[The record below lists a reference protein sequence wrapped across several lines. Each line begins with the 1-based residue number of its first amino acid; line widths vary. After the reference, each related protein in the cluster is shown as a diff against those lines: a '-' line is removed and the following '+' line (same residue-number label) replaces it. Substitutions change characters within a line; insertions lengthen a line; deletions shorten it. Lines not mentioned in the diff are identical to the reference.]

1 MIMLHRAKDKVSFLT
16 HFIGAV
22 LCSFGTVLLAIK
34 PLLADTT
41 TMVSL
46 LASLIFGFS
55 LILLYSASATYH
67 FTKGSEKVCVF
78 LRKMDHSMIYVLIA
92 GTYTPICLLVFSQ
105 PKGLYFCIA
114 IWCAALLGILF
125 KLCWMDC
132 PRAISV
138 ILYLLMGWAIML
150 DIPAISLFSLGGRVF
165 LILGGVFYTV
175 GAVIYAIKKPNISQ
189 KFGFHELFHIFVM
202 LGSLMH
208 FTMVYAYIL

>member
-1 MIMLHRAKDKVSFLT
+1 MLHRAKDEISFLT
-16 HFIGAV
+16 HFIGAL
-22 LCSFGTVLLAIK
+22 LCGLGTIFLAAK
-34 PLLADTT
+34 PLYADTV

-46 LASLIFGFS
+46 LAALIFGFS
-55 LILLYSASATYH
+55 LILLYAASATYH
-67 FTKGSEKVCVF
+67 FTNGSKRVCTF
-78 LRKMDHSMIYVLIA
+78 LRKVDHSMIYVLIA

-114 IWCAALLGILF
+114 IWCAAILGILF
-125 KLCWMDC
+125 KLCWIDC
-132 PRAISV
+132 PRALSV
-138 ILYLLMGWAIML
+138 TLYLLMGWSILL

-165 LILGGVFYTV
+165 LILGGVFYSI
-175 GAVIYAIKKPNISQ
+175 GAVIYATKKPNFSR